1 MGVPKTIDGLLAFHA
16 YKEYGDGT
24 SRLYLFDFGTNAL
37 SCPSDSWT
45 TVRDPMNAHFS
56 PDGKSLVFMGVGN
69 KTGQWDCFL
78 HELGSEQE
86 PANLTESFGGRNEDP
101 KWHPCGNKIVF
112 KHNRTQLVET
122 DESGCTFTVLAD
134 GSFEEIGMPF
144 YTADG
149 RQLLFSAKAADGS
162 SSIEILSLGTGEQR
176 VLYAG
181 CFAYYPIAEGADSFV
196 FAGKEHADGHDKIY
210 RGFVDGRP
218 ALPFGFNRE
227 NADTSDTFPL
237 GNGLYAVSSTR
248 GTQDGVYRLFFAD
261 AHDGKVVPLSEINF
275 HFSGKT
281 NELGSCFWR
290 SSPCCAGQ

>member
-37 SCPSDSWT
+37 SCPSDSWA

-112 KHNRTQLVET
+112 KHDRTQLVET

-162 SSIEILSLGTGEQR
+162 SSIEILSLGTGERR

-196 FAGKEHADGHDKIY
+196 FAGKTAERGHDQIF
-210 RGFVDGRP
+210 RGFADGRP
-218 ALPFGFNRE
+218 AIHLGFNRGD
-227 NADTSDTFPL
+227 ADTSDAFPL
-237 GNGLYAVSSTR
+237 DNGLYVVSSTR
-248 GTQDGVYRLFFAD
+248 GSPSGVYRLFLAD
-261 AHDGKVVPLSEINF
+261 AHDGELFPLSEINACF
-275 HFSGKT
+275 NGKNL
-281 NELGSCFWR
+281 NELGACFWR
-290 SSPCCAGQ
+290 RPA